1 VIIGVGIDVVD
12 VARFMETLE
21 RAPGLRTKL
30 FTPEERDLPASSLA
44 ARFAAKEAIAKAIGA
59 PVGMNWQDCT
69 IRVDGGGD
77 PYPEFTGTVAAASE
91 AKGVK
96 YWHLSMSHD
105 GDLATAMAIAEK

>member
-1 VIIGVGIDVVD
+1 MIVGIGIDVVE
-12 VARFMETLE
+12 VSRFRAQLE
-21 RAPGLRTKL
+21 RTPGLRERL
-30 FTPEERDLPASSLA
+30 FTPEERQLNTRSLA

-77 PYPEFTGTVAAASE
+77 PYPEFTGTVAAASK